1 MQLANKAWANVRL
14 PGAPPLPNVGSDRAG
29 PVSGGQWGRDG
40 RGPNEAADR
49 AAAGVDPIHAARHC
63 APAHTSN
70 QCHGNRDYP
79 TGTLLGGGAHVK
91 VSTSPNS
98 FSETRWKHN
107 CQ

>member
-49 AAAGVDPIHAARHC
+49 AAAGVDPIHAVRHC
-63 APAHTSN
+63 APAASQALVSSPPHFDVVYDTVSSFDPVDP
-70 QCHGNRDYP
+70 DYEP
-79 TGTLLGGGAHVK
+79 TMRPLLKPLG
-91 VSTSPNS
+91 
-98 FSETRWKHN
+98 R
-107 CQ
+107 